1 MKILIA
7 VPCMDQV
14 PAPFCGSL
22 AKLRKVGNCMLAMQM
37 GSLIYTSRNSLATQ
51 AIQAEADYVLWLDS
65 DMVFE
70 PDLLE
75 RMMAVLTEND
85 LDILTGLYFR
95 RTPPYSPTLFDKLEI
110 KDNITEW
117 SEFSEIPNHLFEVG
131 GCGFGCVLMRTDP
144 FIDVQSRFGNMF
156 APFGDTG
163 EDLAFCWRA
172 RQCGFKVWCDPT
184 IICGHVGYTI
194 SNEKFYELYQ
204 AQEIQKQNARLLGVV
219 DSEVE
224 NA

>member
-70 PDLLE
+70 PNLLE

-95 RTPPYSPTLFDKLEI
+95 RTPPYSPVLFDKLEI
-110 KDNITEW
+110 KDNLTEW

-144 FIDVQSRFGNMF
+144 FLDVQSRFGNMF
-156 APFGDTG
+156 VPVGDTG

-204 AQEIQKQNARLLGVV
+204 AQEIQKQNARLLGAV
-219 DSEVE
+219 DSEAK